1 MELRQIKYAIA
12 LSEELTFT
20 GAANR
25 CGIAQPS
32 VTVAIK
38 KLELEFGQPLF
49 DRNPVQL
56 TALGRRVLP
65 EFYRLVEIC
74 DGIAAMAA
82 AQPADSSCSGLSGRV
97 DEFGKRGAAAAYPA
111 G

>member
-1 MELRQIKYAIA
+1 MELRQMRYAIA

-32 VTVAIK
+32 LTVAIK
-38 KLELEFGQPLF
+38 KLELEFGHALF

-74 DGIAAMAA
+74 DGITAMAA
-82 AQPADSSCSGLSGRV
+82 AQPADSCAGLTERV
-97 DEFGKRGAAAAYPA
+97 DPPGSRIAATCL
-111 G
+111 GG

>member
-1 MELRQIKYAIA
+1 MELNQIRYAIA
-12 LSEELTFT
+12 LSEERTFT

-32 VTVAIK
+32 LTTAIK
-38 KLELEFGQPLF
+38 KLEFEFGQALF
-49 DRNPVQL
+49 ERRPVQL
-56 TALGRRVLP
+56 TALGRQVLP

-82 AQPADSSCSGLSGRV
+82 AQPADSSSSGLTERV
-97 DEFGKRGAAAAYPA
+97 DPFVRQAAAAA
-111 G
+111 